1 MAALV
6 PLAALF
12 ACGKSDERPRKIIGY
27 AQISSTSNLD
37 EARAGFFKALADSGV
52 LADSSVTVI
61 ERNAQGDV
69 PALALIMKDF
79 IQQGVTHVMT
89 VASVTTQAALKSITD
104 RPHIFG
110 AVANPYIIGAGT
122 SPTSHRPNV
131 TGAEIP
137 LPVDSAVALA
147 HQAFPEIKTWGTLF
161 DPSDPFA
168 EFYLEEAR
176 KSAAASGVKWITVAC
191 TAAGDIGPGIQALKA
206 KGAGGVVQIP
216 SVMIG
221 GGFAA
226 VVKATRQARLPL
238 VATTTSFRGAPI
250 ALGLS
255 FYQNGYHAGLLMI
268 RVLHGEDPANIPFQ
282 RSTER
287 IMIADL
293 DAAREYGV
301 TIPPEIVSRAD
312 TVYDAGAKTSTAST
326 GSTVSQSSVQKPM
339 RTGTNPFEFWIVA
352 IAQGLAYVALAWG
365 VYLAARVLRF
375 SDISPDGT
383 FPLGAAVSASMIVSG
398 VDPLIAMVAA
408 IGAGMIAGY
417 ITAVLHTRLGVKDL
431 LAGIL
436 VMTALYSVNLH
447 VMGRSNVSLLD
458 KNTVVNDV
466 HRLIPPSVS
475 WSDDMSLGLLFLIV
489 TVVLGIIVTWYLKT
503 DFGMAMRAVGDNPV
517 MITAQ
522 GVDRRRMIELGL
534 ALANGLVAFSGAL
547 IAQQQGFAD
556 ATMGVG
562 TLVAGMAAVIM
573 GETLMFKLRGIGWTI
588 VMVAV
593 GAVLFRSMVALA
605 LRLGL
610 NPIDLKLATAA
621 FVLAALAL
629 PQVKL
634 WGGKR

>member
-1 MAALV
+1 
-6 PLAALF
+6 
-12 ACGKSDERPRKIIGY
+12 
-27 AQISSTSNLD
+27 
-37 EARAGFFKALADSGV
+37 
-52 LADSSVTVI
+52 
-61 ERNAQGDV
+61 
-69 PALALIMKDF
+69 
-79 IQQGVTHVMT
+79 
-89 VASVTTQAALKSITD
+89 
-104 RPHIFG
+104 
-110 AVANPYIIGAGT
+110 
-122 SPTSHRPNV
+122 
-131 TGAEIP
+131 
-137 LPVDSAVALA
+137 VDTAIALA
-147 HQAFPEIKTWGTLF
+147 HQAFPAIKTWGTLF

-176 KSAAASGVKWITVAC
+176 RSAAASGVRWITVAC
-191 TAAGDIGPGIQALKA
+191 TAAADIGPGIQALKA
-206 KGAGGVVQIP
+206 QGAGGVVQIP

-226 VVKATRQARLPL
+226 VVKATRQAGIPL

-255 FYQNGYHAGLLMI
+255 FYQNGYNAGLLMI
-268 RVLHGEDPANIPFQ
+268 RVLHGENPANIPFQ
-282 RSTER
+282 RSTKR

-312 TVYDAGAKTSTAST
+312 TVYDAGSKTGGAAKGSTANR
-326 GSTVSQSSVQKPM
+326 STVQTPM
-339 RTGTNPFEFWIVA
+339 RSGNNPFEFWIVA
-352 IAQGLAYVALAWG
+352 IAQGIAYVALAWG

-375 SDISPDGT
+375 ADISPDGT

-398 VDPLIAMVAA
+398 IDPLIAMVAA

-466 HRLIPPSVS
+466 HKLIPASVN
-475 WSDDMSLGLLFLIV
+475 WTDDMSLGLLFLII
-489 TVVLGIIVTWYLKT
+489 TIVLGIIVTWYLKT
-503 DFGMAMRAVGDNPV
+503 DFGMAMRAVGDNPA

-588 VMVAV
+588 VMVGA

-634 WGGKR
+634 WRVKR